1 MRSFT
6 TSSPNCHRAFAHG
19 EDSADDACGATN
31 EEEKKPVKR
40 FATLTTVALAAIIA
54 TAATA
59 STKGDTLKG
68 AGSTFVSPLVQTWQQ
83 PYESATGV
91 HVDYNPIGSGGGIQ
105 AITNRTVDFGASD
118 APLTADQFN
127 ACNGCVQIPW
137 TASSTSIS
145 YNLSGAPPHLK
156 ITGPVLANIYLG
168 KITKW
173 NDSALKQLN
182 PGVNLPDTGITPIFR
197 SDGSGTTYNFTD
209 YLSKVSP
216 EFKSKIGVG
225 TQVNFPT
232 GTGGRGSSGVSAV
245 LSRTNGGII
254 YVDVAFALRSHFSF
268 FAVKNKAGKYQLPG
282 TRAIKAAMATVKHV
296 TPDNKIS
303 IVDPPKTAPLAYPIC
318 TFTYVILP
326 TKSDHAAALRKFVFW
341 GMTNGVKRFG
351 PSLRFVQIPPV
362 VLSASERTLKKVQS

>member
-1 MRSFT
+1 LKRYVVLT
-6 TSSPNCHRAFAHG
+6 AITL
-19 EDSADDACGATN
+19 GA
-31 EEEKKPVKR
+31 V
-40 FATLTTVALAAIIA
+40 VV
-54 TAATA
+54 TAASATSRA
-59 STKGDTLKG
+59 LTLKG

-118 APLTADQFN
+118 APLTPDQFN
-127 ACNGCVQIPW
+127 ACSGCVQIPW

-145 YNLSGAPPHLK
+145 YNLASAPPHLK
-156 ITGPVLANIYLG
+156 ITGTVLAEIYLG
-168 KITKW
+168 KVKKW
-173 NDSALKQLN
+173 NDAALKKIN
-182 PGVNLPDTGITPIFR
+182 PGVNLPDTDITPIFR

-232 GTGGRGSSGVSAV
+232 GVGGRGSSGVSAV

-254 YVDVAFALRSHFSF
+254 YVDVAFALKNHFHF
-268 FAVKNKAGKYQLPG
+268 FAVKNSAGRFQLPG
-282 TRAIKAAMATVKHV
+282 TRAIKAAMATVKRV

-303 IVDPPKTAPLAYPIC
+303 IVDPPKSAPLAYPIC

-326 TKSDHAAALRKFVFW
+326 TKSDNAAALRKFVFW
-341 GMTNGVKRFG
+341 GMTGGVKKYG
-351 PSLRFVQIPPV
+351 PALRFVQVPPV
-362 VLSASERTLKKVQS
+362 VLSASEKTLKKIQS